1 MLLVQ
6 VSLPVLLF
14 AGGESVLE
22 IKGGTNAEMAPQLD
36 YTLRVF
42 KPIAERMGVHFEC
55 EIIRR
60 GYFPQGGGH
69 LKLTIRPIAGLLVPI
84 QLTEPGQVE
93 SIGGYSFVAGNLPG
107 TVLHRM
113 TDEAIKALRAA
124 FPRVHV
130 DITRVKENENMAI
143 GSGVGI
149 ILTARTSTQC
159 ILAASELGKRGVP
172 AEEVGRKTAEAL
184 SSETNNGLNC
194 VDSHLQD
201 QLIIFMALASGDS
214 VIKTGPITLHTET
227 AIHICQLLTGQANF
241 SIFLD
246 QPSQTSLIKCTGIAL
261 LNLTM

>member
-1 MLLVQ
+1 MALSALLGKPISIVNIRANRSKPGLRAQHLAGIELVRDICNGKLEGGQLGSTAIRFRPGKIKPGHYYADPKTAGSTMLLVQ

-69 LKLTIRPIAGLLVPI
+69 LKLTIRPIAGFLVPI

-130 DITRVKENENMAI
+130 DITRVKENENVAI

-149 ILTARTSTQC
+149 
-159 ILAASELGKRGVP
+159 
-172 AEEVGRKTAEAL
+172 
-184 SSETNNGLNC
+184 
-194 VDSHLQD
+194 
-201 QLIIFMALASGDS
+201 M
-214 VIKTGPITLHTET
+214 
-227 AIHICQLLTGQANF
+227 
-241 SIFLD
+241 
-246 QPSQTSLIKCTGIAL
+246 
-261 LNLTM
+261 